1 MIMNQLMRMV
11 TRMIRVSGR
20 QQSMGPTPGQPRSPE
35 EKAQMRRQ
43 RQQARNL
50 RQTTRVLRKF
60 GRF

>member
-11 TRMIRVSGR
+11 TRMIRVNGR
-20 QQSMGPTPGQPRSPE
+20 QQGMGPTSGQPRSPE

>member
-11 TRMIRVSGR
+11 TRMIRVNGR
-20 QQSMGPTPGQPRSPE
+20 QQGMGPTPDQPRSPE

>member
-11 TRMIRVSGR
+11 TRMMRVNGR
-20 QQSMGPTPGQPRSPE
+20 KQGMGPTSGQPRSPE